1 MASLRTAQE
10 MLDYCMGNGLGAGSS
25 KASSFKHFQL
35 LADNIEHNEKVV
47 FVFMGL
53 QNATSASKH
62 EGFYAYALTNK
73 RLVLAQDSMG
83 GSVVQS
89 IDIKY
94 IDKDHLK
101 LSKTGLGP
109 LGFGSICF
117 NTGETIFN
125 VLFNARIAS
134 NVYIGL
140 NKALD
145 KIK

>member
-1 MASLRTAQE
+1 
-10 MLDYCMGNGLGAGSS
+10 MLDYCTANGLGAGAS
-25 KASSFKHFQL
+25 KGASLKSFQL
-35 LADNIEHNEKVV
+35 VADELGPGEKAHLT
-47 FVFMGL
+47 FIGL

-73 RLVLAQDSMG
+73 RLVMAQESMG
-83 GSVVQS
+83 GSVIQS

-94 IDKDHLK
+94 IDKDHIK

-117 NTGETIFN
+117 NTGEAVFN

-134 NVYIGL
+134 NVYIHL
-140 NKALD
+140 NKTLD